1 MRQRPSK
8 RLSRPI
14 VRRNRPLETA
24 RPAETPLYG
33 RRATSRLRT
42 PIASRISRHDPAHTP
57 TLVACRLSVCGPALV
72 MRRGL
77 PHQPVSLLTSRG
89 VASPAIDTG
98 ERRTRLQVGSA
109 WIWITPPIDFI
120 PLSFAPATSGSGE
133 RCQNAV
139 PECTAKQNIRQR
151 TMNARRRAGMFSGR
165 DRRARRRP
173 TVRLTRPVGWRHA
186 G

>member
-57 TLVACRLSVCGPALV
+57 TLVACRLSVCGSVEPEHSVVAGAASCACSRDASGSAASASEPAHLARCRESSHRHGRTSDQV
-72 MRRGL
+72 AGWQRL
-77 PHQPVSLLTSRG
+77 DLDYSPHRLHPVEFRPGYVGEWRTVS
-89 VASPAIDTG
+89 
-98 ERRTRLQVGSA
+98 ERRTGMY
-109 WIWITPPIDFI
+109 
-120 PLSFAPATSGSGE
+120 GE
-133 RCQNAV
+133 TKHSSTNNER
-139 PECTAKQNIRQR
+139 
-151 TMNARRRAGMFSGR
+151 
-165 DRRARRRP
+165 
-173 TVRLTRPVGWRHA
+173 
-186 G
+186 